1 MYTYKPNNVCSKEIS
16 FDIEDGKLKNI
27 SFVGGCQG
35 NLSAIAKLL
44 DGKDAKTT
52 AIMFLGHKCGNRN
65 TSCMDQFAR
74 FILETLKKGV

>member
-1 MYTYKPNNVCSKEIS
+1 MYTYKPNSVCSKEIS
-16 FDIEDGKLKNI
+16 FDIIDGKLKNI

-52 AIMFLGHKCGNRN
+52 AIMFLGHKCGTRN

-74 FILETLKKGV
+74 LILETLKKGV